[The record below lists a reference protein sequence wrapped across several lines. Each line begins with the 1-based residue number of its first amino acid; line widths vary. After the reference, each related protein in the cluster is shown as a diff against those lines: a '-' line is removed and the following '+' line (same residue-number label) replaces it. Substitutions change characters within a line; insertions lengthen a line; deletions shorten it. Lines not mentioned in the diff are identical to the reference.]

1 MKEEVNVQILNVYHI
16 PRKSDRRKI
25 TSRHIQIKVLRFSV
39 KKKKSSGI
47 HIAKESHFQGEK

>member
-16 PRKSDRRKI
+16 PRKFDRRKI

-39 KKKKSSGI
+39 KKKIFRHPHSKSKSFSG
-47 HIAKESHFQGEK
+47 

>member
-39 KKKKSSGI
+39 KKKNLQAST
-47 HIAKESHFQGEK
+47 

>member
-16 PRKSDRRKI
+16 PRKFDRRKI

-39 KKKKSSGI
+39 KKKNLQAST
-47 HIAKESHFQGEK
+47 